1 MHVDRCGNTTGR
13 RETKIQAFMW
23 NMKCM
28 IIPVIIVASG
38 LVTKG
43 LKKNL
48 EAILG
53 KLRRFTTQD
62 MYTWNITHNTEST
75 AVRNLKPE
83 RWRLPL
89 VQEKYQGEKGCD
101 KRRRRRRHS
110 SRNVSVYARLL
121 EDKADVFQQHRLP
134 PHIQSGAHRFSF
146 SNYDRRIVQDKPG
159 SFKQ

>member
-28 IIPVIIVASG
+28 IIPVIIVARG

-89 VQEKYQGEKGCD
+89 VQEKYQGEKGGD

-110 SRNVSVYARLL
+110 SRNVSVYARL
-121 EDKADVFQQHRLP
+121 
-134 PHIQSGAHRFSF
+134 
-146 SNYDRRIVQDKPG
+146 
-159 SFKQ
+159 